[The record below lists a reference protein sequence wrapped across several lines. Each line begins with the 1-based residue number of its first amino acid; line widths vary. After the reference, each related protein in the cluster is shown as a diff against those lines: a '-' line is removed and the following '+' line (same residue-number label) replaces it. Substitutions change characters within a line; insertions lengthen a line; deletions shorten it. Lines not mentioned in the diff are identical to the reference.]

1 MDIYNTKQFLK
12 TSTIDDYYWRR
23 SWYAMENLLN
33 AIAKDSD
40 EEILRALSN
49 PNLFE
54 GRT

>member
-12 TSTIDDYYWRR
+12 TSQIDDYYWRR
-23 SWYAMENLLN
+23 SWYATKNLLD
-33 AIAKDSD
+33 AITEDSD
-40 EEILRALSN
+40 TEIFKALLN